1 MLNQVSCTHN
11 ICHLGE
17 LYEHWKPRFEQE
29 MQKTIDFFSQ
39 SLKNGCQA
47 IISLHDLTIKAPG
60 AKDQVFR
67 LHYRSGNSG
76 SFAEVKWKTLEKY
89 PTMAA
94 TGLWTLD
101 EFLQEANHIRKTED
115 LPPMPKEIRKL
126 KGASQLLKEHHVWF
140 RDYVNI
146 TNYLGGLRTVIT
158 GPNQHYELRT
168 AFSGA
173 SQEEDLFMA
182 IRMMQISN
190 TIISDYHQVG
200 LEPQLEALRQH
211 PTINFQL
218 QLASHFQI

>member
-1 MLNQVSCTHN
+1 MLQLEYCAHN
-11 ICHLGE
+11 VCYKGE
-17 LYEHWKPRFEQE
+17 LYELWKPNFEQTL
-29 MQKTIDFFSQ
+29 QKTIDFFSG

-47 IISLHDLTIKAPG
+47 IISLHDLTKKESVETSQI
-60 AKDQVFR
+60 FFT
-67 LHYRSGNSG
+67 HYHSGKSG
-76 SFAEVKWKTLEKY
+76 SFAKVKWQTLTKY
-89 PTMAA
+89 PTMIA
-94 TGLWTLD
+94 TGLWELEEYIKEADLILGD
-101 EFLQEANHIRKTED
+101 EKYFAMPENIRN
-115 LPPMPKEIRKL
+115 LSNS
-126 KGASQLLKEHHVWF
+126 SQLLKTHHAWF